1 MPRYA
6 NYPTLFDDVLQLQI
20 ADLKK
25 LGYLKQSYSG
35 GLTWSSNGR
44 KTGSI
49 TLRSFVN
56 GAFISIELDYTHQG
70 EPMKYRINLISQPS
84 NLGKGL
90 IYYFV
95 CPNTGKLCRKLYCIS
110 GYFLHREAFQ
120 GCFYESQLHSKR
132 LRHAYKLIMADDIE
146 EELYSKNF
154 KRTYAGKP
162 TRKFLSLTKKAEKY
176 SQQGLNS
183 ILSLRF

>member
-6 NYPTLFDDVLQLQI
+6 NYPTLFDDVLTLQI

-25 LGYLKQSYSG
+25 LGYLKQSYH
-35 GLTWSSNGR
+35 GLITWSANGR

-49 TLRSFVN
+49 ALRSFVN
-56 GAFISIELDYTHQG
+56 GAFISIELDYAHQG

-90 IYYFV
+90 IYYFI
-95 CPNTGKLCRKLYCIS
+95 CPNTGKLCRKLYCIG
-110 GYFLHREAFQ
+110 GYFLHREAFH
-120 GCFYESQLHSKR
+120 GCFYECQIHSKH
-132 LRHAYKLIMADDIE
+132 LRHAYKFIMADNLE
-146 EELYSKNF
+146 EELYSKHF
-154 KRTYAGKP
+154 KKTYAGKP

-176 SQQGLNS
+176 RQQSFSSL
-183 ILSLRF
+183 LSLRF